1 MSIGFV
7 CIYICICRE
16 ILGAGLYFAVRGSW
30 CRVPTR
36 VLRWFAACQGRGPG
50 PPLFWSTT
58 QPFTFRP
65 FYFAFCYLPFVLLLF
80 WNPTS
85 SYTQFIVTLTFG
97 LQKFYFLL
105 FLIIMPSAV
114 LASLLVFHDKNI
126 LQTVC
131 VAIK

>member
-1 MSIGFV
+1 M
-7 CIYICICRE
+7 CICICRE

-80 WNPTS
+80 CNPTS
-85 SYTQFIVTLTFG
+85 SYLILSSPKLLVYRSFII
-97 LQKFYFLL
+97 
-105 FLIIMPSAV
+105 LIAMPSAV

-126 LQTVC
+126 LQTKC
-131 VAIK
+131 EVAITP